1 LRFAE
6 TWLALR
12 IVHRFT
18 HRRQWRQ
25 YQFGHVRQPWA
36 ECAMLQR
43 LTMCGLAAGVLIWR
57 RSREAHRWLQE
68 WWHRG
73 LSGEYAL
80 QFRDQTA
87 LKA

>member
-1 LRFAE
+1 
-6 TWLALR
+6 
-12 IVHRFT
+12 
-18 HRRQWRQ
+18 
-25 YQFGHVRQPWA
+25 
-36 ECAMLQR
+36 MLWR
-43 LTMCGLAAGVLIWR
+43 LTVCALAAGVLIWR

-87 LKA
+87 LKV